1 MTTYSIARSG
11 KRRSPLCET
20 LAIEWAT
27 SRRASPASGFASF
40 GFSPEILSA
49 LEAIGYSEPSPIQKA
64 AIPELLLGRDVLGQA
79 QTGTGKTAAFAL
91 PLLASID
98 MELRGAGDV
107 LGPDQS
113 GHVEAVGI
121 ELYTHLLHEAVAQL
135 KEHQPELI
143 RFETAIEWLKQR
155 TLDTPSDNLWK
166 TGARYNLARTYEALG
181 DLETARK
188 TLLLDE
194 SPQKHGAEIMDTY
207 EKSIQ
212 PSRELPES
220 VPGSILRVLLDEDHW
235 LSSGTDLEIQVM
247 VDGNRF
253 LAPLKLDKGTNV
265 GIYAGKERLLV
276 SGLLWPGSAP
286 TIARTP
292 YLLHQPSGQ
301 GRVIAFSEDP
311 NYRAYAEMTQFLFI
325 NALLLGTAF

>member
-1 MTTYSIARSG
+1 LASQQAVKVVPLGSGFIDEGVSPGSNQAVTLALPRVLLLWDAPASSLSVGWARYVLEQRYG
-11 KRRSPLCET
+11 QPVTVVRPAALARIDLRRSDVLILP
-20 LAIEWAT
+20 
-27 SRRASPASGFASF
+27 SGSY
-40 GFSPEILSA
+40 GT
-49 LEAIGYSEPSPIQKA
+49 AIGGDLLRRIRDWISAGGTLITLGEATRWAASEA
-64 AIPELLLGRDVLGQA
+64 TGLLETR
-79 QTGTGKTAAFAL
+79 
-91 PLLASID
+91 PLVRPPVV
-98 MELRGAGDV
+98 ENERP
-107 LGPDQS
+107 LGPQ
-113 GHVEAVGI
+113 
-121 ELYTHLLHEAVAQL
+121 
-135 KEHQPELI
+135 QP
-143 RFETAIEWLKQR
+143 
-155 TLDTPSDNLWK
+155 
-166 TGARYNLARTYEALG
+166 
-181 DLETARK
+181 
-188 TLLLDE
+188 
-194 SPQKHGAEIMDTY
+194 GAEIMDTY